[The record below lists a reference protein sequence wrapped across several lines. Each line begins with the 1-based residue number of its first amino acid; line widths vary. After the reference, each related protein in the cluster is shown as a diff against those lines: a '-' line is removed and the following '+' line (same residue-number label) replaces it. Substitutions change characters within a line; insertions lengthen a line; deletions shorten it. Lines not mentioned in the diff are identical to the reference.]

1 MGEGDHKVALLLGLQ
16 VLGPL
21 VDHLGVLIARD
32 HVGDLLRDKYGDV
45 RHKAYDADP
54 HSGLLQNGVRLDIL
68 RQRHFREIIVGADHR
83 TLDLGKSAR
92 ELIHTVVELM
102 VAQSHA
108 IVLHRVDQID
118 LDVASEH
125 GEIGRALIEVA
136 GMEEQHVPLS
146 VSLHDTVAVG
156 GALDHSA
163 HTLMLA

>member
-1 MGEGDHKVALLLGLQ
+1 
-16 VLGPL
+16 
-21 VDHLGVLIARD
+21 
-32 HVGDLLRDKYGDV
+32 
-45 RHKAYDADP
+45 
-54 HSGLLQNGVRLDIL
+54 
-68 RQRHFREIIVGADHR
+68 
-83 TLDLGKSAR
+83 
-92 ELIHTVVELM
+92 M

-156 GALDHSA
+156 GTLDHSA